1 MDKNIANAMLLRLN
15 KQDQIEALK
24 SIGFTTV
31 NENTPAS
38 DIAKYMQWSG
48 TLLDLSLATLRIEDG
63 EQVFFTASEWNSMSA
78 NNRSKYIRIGIR
90 LRAECHQF
98 IIAKSDCV
106 DAGGNK
112 TFKWGGYGTDLR
124 GLKNYGNGN
133 QGLYDTFDGKEN
145 TDVILETL
153 AGVKDTQGTVGTPA
167 AEVARAYKACT
178 LDDRI
183 HRLRHADED
192 QSCAGPRRTHGRQ
205 RRSAR
210 IADGPA
216 QEQDAAEIALV
227 RLARPPREPA
237 AEPLRVHDRNI
248 RHFSFPHLP
257 QCSFFRYYYNV
268 PQKNS
273 QIPGGFPLQPLKKY
287 VKILAIQKKSC
298 DRAAGCRMRAQRGCV
313 AVSTPRRQCRPSPA
327 SFRLNV
333 L

>member
-1 MDKNIANAMLLRLN
+1 MDKNIASAMLLRLN

-98 IIAKSDCV
+98 IIAKSDCI

-124 GLKNYGNGN
+124 GLKNYGSGN

-145 TDVILETL
+145 TDVIIETL
-153 AGVKDTQGTVGTPA
+153 A

-178 LDDRI
+178 LESDGI
-183 HRLRHADED
+183 ED
-192 QSCAGPRRTHGRQ
+192 TTVWNLPALGELMLMAKYKTEINELITSMFGNQNIFTNDWYWSSTEYDASSSWSVTFNIGNVTPYGRQ
-205 RRSAR
+205 YAGRVR
-210 IADGPA
+210 PL
-216 QEQDAAEIALV
+216 AAINTLS
-227 RLARPPREPA
+227 L
-237 AEPLRVHDRNI
+237 
-248 RHFSFPHLP
+248 
-257 QCSFFRYYYNV
+257 
-268 PQKNS
+268 
-273 QIPGGFPLQPLKKY
+273 
-287 VKILAIQKKSC
+287 
-298 DRAAGCRMRAQRGCV
+298 
-313 AVSTPRRQCRPSPA
+313 
-327 SFRLNV
+327 
-333 L
+333 